1 MALPNII
8 VKFNNH
14 VATLGTA
21 SVFGHVKLV
30 DAVDST
36 SKAADS
42 IGASAYALKQAYDLA
57 TEAKSIAQSAK
68 SLGDSA
74 YKYKGS
80 VADLTAL
87 NAIANPEVGDVY
99 NIGSSAD
106 GANYAWNGTS
116 WDNLGAVIQVDS
128 AINATSKNPVE
139 NQAIKAALD
148 LKSDATHVHEE
159 FKIKTG
165 ASSYT
170 TYTGGSAQTIDQVYS
185 AANADDAATSTKLTT
200 GRTITADLAGTQ
212 THAAF
217 DGTADVYAAVSGVL
231 PIANGGTGAS
241 TAAGALENL
250 GLTATAAELNTLD
263 GITADVDEL
272 NLLDGATIS
281 TTELNYLD
289 GVTSSVQ
296 DQLDAKLEA
305 TDFVASD
312 TAPEALAA
320 SAAAGTASSYSRS
333 DHAHAAPSLSFTGDA
348 SASSTQ
354 LTGTSDHAIT
364 LTLATVNSDT
374 SATGETAAKQ
384 LENGDSFNICSVQAN
399 GKGLVTSND
408 NVAITL
414 PTVKAGTGI
423 TVTDGS
429 GADAGDITITNAGV
443 REIATG
449 TVGGEIDVN
458 VNGTTTS
465 VAPKVLRGQIT
476 TPVTASTDVTLGGSF
491 TKGKGRLKVYVDGV
505 YCFVGTQFTEVGT
518 DGETSNTIQFLDSY
532 DNSYVITYEIS

>member
-21 SVFGHVKLV
+21 SAFGHVKLT
-30 DAVDST
+30 DATDST

-128 AINATSKNPVE
+128 AINGTSKNPVE

-148 LKSDATHVHEE
+148 LKSDATHVHQDL
-159 FKIKTG
+159 KILTA
-165 ASSYT
+165 ASTYT
-170 TYTGGSAQTIDQVYS
+170 TYTGGTAQTIDQVYS

-200 GRTITADLAGTQ
+200 ARTITADLAGTQ

-231 PIANGGTGAS
+231 PIANGGTGAA

-272 NLLDGATIS
+272 NLLDGVTATTAELNILDGVTADKDEINILDGATIS

-296 DQLDAKLEA
+296 DQLDSKA
-305 TDFVASD
+305 
-312 TAPEALAA
+312 
-320 SAAAGTASSYSRS
+320 
-333 DHAHAAPSLSFTGDA
+333 TGDHSHSVSITGDG
-348 SASSTQ
+348 SATAVTIS
-354 LTGTSDHAIT
+354 GTTDAALN

-374 SATGETAAKQ
+374 SATGETTAKQ
-384 LENGDSFNICSVQAN
+384 LENGGSFNSVSIQAN

-414 PTVKAGTGI
+414 PEVKAGTGI
-423 TVTDGS
+423 TVTEGT
-429 GADAGDITITNAGV
+429 GANVGDITITNAGV
-443 REIATG
+443 RSVATG
-449 TVGGEIDVN
+449 TVGGTVSVNTDGTSADV
-458 VNGTTTS
+458 V
-465 VAPKVLRGQIT
+465 VKAIRGQIT
-476 TPVTASTDVTLGGSF
+476 TPITAATDVTVGSYI
-491 TKGKGRLKVYVDGV
+491 KGSGRLLVLIDGV
-505 YCFVGTQFTEVGT
+505 VCAPTTTYVEQGT
-518 DGETSNTIQFLDSY
+518 DGEVSTTIQFVDSI
-532 DNSYVITYEIS
+532 DNSYVVEYRVI

>member
-14 VATLGTA
+14 VATKGTA
-21 SVFGHVKLV
+21 SAFGHVKLS

-87 NAIANPEVGDVY
+87 NAITNPEVGDVY
-99 NIGSSAD
+99 NIGSSTD

-148 LKSDATHVHEE
+148 LKSDTTHVHENLQ
-159 FKIKTG
+159 IKTG

-185 AANADDAATSTKLTT
+185 AANADAAATSTKLTNA
-200 GRTITADLAGTQ
+200 RTITADLAGTQ

-231 PIANGGTGAS
+231 PVANGGTGAS
-241 TAAGALENL
+241 TAAGALTNL
-250 GLTATAAELNTLD
+250 GITSSADELNILD
-263 GITADVDEL
+263 GALLDVNEL
-272 NLLDGATIS
+272 NLLNGAEIS
-281 TTELNYLD
+281 TTELNYLKD
-289 GVTSSVQ
+289 ATGNIQ
-296 DQLDAKLEA
+296 DQLDTKLDA
-305 TDFVASD
+305 ADFVASD
-312 TAPEALAA
+312 TAPENLAA
-320 SAAAGTASSYSRS
+320 TAAAGTASSYSRS

-354 LTGTSDHAIT
+354 LTGTSDHSIT

-374 SATGETAAKQ
+374 SATGETTAKQ
-384 LENGDSFNICSVQAN
+384 TVNGGSFNISSVTAN

-408 NVAITL
+408 SVAVTL

-423 TVTDGS
+423 TVTDGT
-429 GADAGDITITNAGV
+429 GDDLGDITVTNAGV

-449 TVGGEIDVN
+449 TSGGTLSVN
-458 VNGTTTS
+458 TNGTS
-465 VAPKVLRGQIT
+465 ADVVVKGLRSQLT
-476 TPVTASTDVTLGGSF
+476 TPLTKLTDVTVPSYVVGSN
-491 TKGKGRLKVYVDGV
+491 RLIVMVDGV
-505 YCFVGTQFTEVGT
+505 VCQKTTTYTEEGTAGNVSTK
-518 DGETSNTIQFLDSY
+518 IQFVDDITNDY
-532 DNSYVITYEIS
+532 IVEVMVI